1 MNDNKAPYFGF
12 LDGVHPTLKERAVRN
27 LSGASIDKI
36 GSYTVASDVVEEI
49 VRLGGAFYTSDEIQS
64 DVPFELKYDDV
75 FYASFKC
82 GDSYRLH
89 WCCLTV
95 YQYSYG
101 VYLTRLISE
110 GRLTVEELNN

>member
-36 GSYTVASDVVEEI
+36 DSHSIASEVVEAI
-49 VRLGGAFYTSDEIQS
+49 VKAGGNFYTADEAFATA
-64 DVPFELKYDDV
+64 PLEPRYDDV